1 MPESRFYSPGGTG
14 IVECRLC
21 PHRCRLKEGM
31 RGICKVRVN
40 HEGKLLLPLAG
51 RITGSA
57 VDPVEKK
64 PLYHFRPGSQILSVG
79 FSGCN
84 LRCPFCQNWHI
95 SQSTDDEAPPAFPQE
110 LCTAALR
117 SGNPQI
123 AYTYS
128 EPLVHIEYLLS
139 CMEEAR
145 GRGIANVLVSNGT
158 VLKEPAKEVLALTDA
173 ANIDIKC
180 FSKDTYSR
188 VLGGDLET
196 VLDFVRLAAET
207 GVHTEISTLIVPG
220 LNDSEEELD
229 ALGDFIRGLSSDIPW
244 HLSAYHPAW
253 RYREAATEPERI
265 IGAAE
270 RAAEKLSFV
279 YAGNIPNGP
288 KRFSD
293 TVCPGCGA
301 TLVSRSGF
309 RADTSGLLFSNR
321 QYTCLRCGKTAPI
334 VY

>member
-1 MPESRFYSPGGTG
+1 MPESRFYSFTGTG
-14 IVECRLC
+14 IVGCSLC
-21 PHRCRLKEGM
+21 PWRCRLKEGM
-31 RGICKVRVN
+31 QGICKVRIN
-40 HEGKLLLPLAG
+40 HEGKLLLPFAG

-95 SQSTDDEAPPAFPQE
+95 SQSTDNEAPFVSPQE
-110 LCTAALR
+110 LCRAALR

-145 GRGIANVLVSNGT
+145 SRGIANVLVSNGT
-158 VLKEPAKEVLALTDA
+158 VLKEAAKEVLALTDA

-180 FSKDTYSR
+180 FSEDTYSR
-188 VLGGDLET
+188 VLGGDLGT
-196 VLDFVRLAAET
+196 VLDFVRLAVEA
-207 GVHTEISTLIVPG
+207 GVHTEITTLIVPD

-229 ALGDFIRGLSSDIPW
+229 ALGDFIKGLSAGIPW

-253 RYREAATEPERI
+253 RYHGAATKAGRI
-265 IGAAE
+265 ISAAE

-279 YAGNIPNGP
+279 YTGNIPHNP

-309 RADTSGLLFSNR
+309 RADTSGLAFNNK
-321 QYTCLRCGKTAPI
+321 QYTCVRCGKAAPI